1 MSEHAIID
9 EIPARA
15 GGTWRF
21 TRWSYDGA
29 PLVAERCPKGLRHID
44 AYTVEIDEAGDLEIG
59 GQHGPMPTI
68 PGEVLA
74 RLVDDAIARGVLVVR
89 TPPEKE

>member
-1 MSEHAIID
+1 MSAPEVID
-9 EIPARA
+9 EIPARS

-44 AYTVEIDEAGDLEIG
+44 AYTVEIDEAGDLEISG
-59 GQHGPMPTI
+59 AHGTPLPTI

-74 RLVDDAIARGVLVVR
+74 RLVADAIARGVLTV
-89 TPPEKE
+89 